1 MRPELR
7 LFFNTSQWGRFDNHN
22 GIHIVMGAV
31 PVADQ
36 SNAGTWVR
44 DRTYSATTSFPIVVV
59 KKRMRQEL
67 KKALSEVL
75 RCAKERKPVEDT
87 YALLAQEGHSVA
99 TINTAVDL
107 LRDEDYIAEF
117 LIEQTNKDE
126 IRLDW
131 RLTWEGAEMMDILES
146 EDKKIGFKVKK

>member
-1 MRPELR
+1 
-7 LFFNTSQWGRFDNHN
+7 
-22 GIHIVMGAV
+22 MGAV
-31 PVADQ
+31 PVADR

-44 DRTYSATTSFPIVVV
+44 DHPYSATMSFPIVVV
-59 KKRMRQEL
+59 PRMRQEL

-75 RCAKERKPVEDT
+75 RCAKERKPVEVT
-87 YALLAQEGHSVA
+87 YALLTQEGHSVA

-126 IRLDW
+126 IRLGW
-131 RLTWEGAEMMDILES
+131 RLTWEGAEMMDVLES
-146 EDKKIGFKVKK
+146 EDKKIGFKAEK

>member
-1 MRPELR
+1 
-7 LFFNTSQWGRFDNHN
+7 
-22 GIHIVMGAV
+22 MGEGPSIPCYDV
-31 PVADQ
+31 FSD
-36 SNAGTWVR
+36 SC
-44 DRTYSATTSFPIVVV
+44 S
-59 KKRMRQEL
+59 KKRVGQEL
-67 KKALSEVL
+67 KKALSKVL

-126 IRLDW
+126 IRLGW
-131 RLTWEGAEMMDILES
+131 RLTWEGAEMMDILKS
-146 EDKKIGFKVKK
+146 EDKRIGFKAEK